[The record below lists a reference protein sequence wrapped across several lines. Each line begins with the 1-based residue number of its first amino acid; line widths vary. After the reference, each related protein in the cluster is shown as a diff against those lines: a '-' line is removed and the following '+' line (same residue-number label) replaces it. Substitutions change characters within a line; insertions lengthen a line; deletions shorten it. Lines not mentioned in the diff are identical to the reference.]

1 MMRAYLGRGL
11 VKTIWFCLCV
21 LFAIAPASA
30 SAKRATY
37 DLVHYA
43 PPAPWKKVAWIK
55 NIKKDK
61 NNVNYTMTDQST
73 GTYCQIFIVRST
85 TSKGDVDADFEAEWQ
100 AMIVGNYQDT
110 SPPVITDTAE
120 DDGWKVKAGV
130 TTFAFNNGTSI
141 AMLTTIS
148 GYDRAVSIIAVT
160 SSQDYLPAIQALLGS
175 IEMKKPPRS
184 TRSTSST
191 AAKSTGKTAKPVAL
205 QGYMEYSPYTKSYT
219 WKLRYPQPK
228 K

>member
-1 MMRAYLGRGL
+1 M
-11 VKTIWFCLCV
+11 KTIWFWLSV
-21 LFAIAPASA
+21 VFAIVPTTASA
-30 SAKRATY
+30 GKATY
-37 DLVHYA
+37 DLVNYA

-55 NIKKDK
+55 DIKKDK
-61 NNVNYTMTDQST
+61 NNVSYTMTDKSN

-85 TSKGDVDADFEAEWQ
+85 TSKGDVDADFESEWK
-100 AMIVGNYQDT
+100 AMIVGSYQGT

-130 TTFAFNNGTSI
+130 TTFEFNNGTSI

-184 TRSTSST
+184 TSSTSST
-191 AAKSTGKTAKPVAL
+191 PAKSAGKTAKPVAL

-219 WKLRYPQPK
+219 WKLRYPQPTK
-228 K
+228 

>member
-1 MMRAYLGRGL
+1 

-21 LFAIAPASA
+21 VLAIAPATA
-30 SAKRATY
+30 SAGKATY
-37 DLVHYA
+37 DLVKYT

-55 NIKKDK
+55 DIKKDK
-61 NNVNYTMTDQST
+61 NNVSYTMTDKSS
-73 GTYCQIFIVRST
+73 GTYCQIFIIRST
-85 TSKGDVDADFEAEWQ
+85 TSKGDVDADFESEWK
-100 AMIVGNYQDT
+100 AMIVGSYKDT

-130 TTFAFNNGTSI
+130 TTFEFNNETSI

-148 GYDRAVSIIAVT
+148 GYDRAVSIVAVT
-160 SSQDYLPAIQALLGS
+160 SSQDYLPAVQALLGS

-184 TRSTSST
+184 ASST
-191 AAKSTGKTAKPVAL
+191 PAKAAGKTAKPVAL

-219 WKLRYPQPK
+219 WKLRYPQPSK
-228 K
+228 